1 MKYLLILIH
10 ILLIVFLVG
19 CSDKGV
25 YVGEL
30 KEVSCYIWYK
40 CKEPNGHGTKTW
52 KNGKKYVGEFKDGM
66 FYGQGTLT
74 DNLGTYEGEF
84 RDGKHHGQGTL
95 TWTDGSSYIGQWKE
109 GKHHGQVTITFSGG
123 SKWVGEFR
131 NYELWNVQEIDSN
144 GNITKTWINGVQQQ

>member
-1 MKYLLILIH
+1 M
-10 ILLIVFLVG
+10 
-19 CSDKGV
+19 
-25 YVGEL
+25 
-30 KEVSCYIWYK
+30 
-40 CKEPNGHGTKTW
+40 
-52 KNGKKYVGEFKDGM
+52 DGM
-66 FYGQGTLT
+66 FSGQGTLT

-109 GKHHGQVTITFSGG
+109 GKHHGQGTITFSGG